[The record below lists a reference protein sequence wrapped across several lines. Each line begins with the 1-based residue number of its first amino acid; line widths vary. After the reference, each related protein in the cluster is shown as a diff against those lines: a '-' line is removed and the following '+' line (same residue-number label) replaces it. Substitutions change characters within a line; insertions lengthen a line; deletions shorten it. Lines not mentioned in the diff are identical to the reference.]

1 MPGANFQTAERLP
14 VKSTAVIGAGTMGS
28 GIAVCLLN
36 AGYQVFLLEQNEKV
50 RVHRPKVMLFSML
63 SHFPSSIIPA
73 FSIILKKLY
82 HIN

>member
-1 MPGANFQTAERLP
+1 MPGANFQTAKPLP

-50 RVHRPKVMLFSML
+50 RVHRPKVMLFNKL
-63 SHFPSSIIPA
+63 SLS
-73 FSIILKKLY
+73 LRLLY
-82 HIN
+82 QLSQSF